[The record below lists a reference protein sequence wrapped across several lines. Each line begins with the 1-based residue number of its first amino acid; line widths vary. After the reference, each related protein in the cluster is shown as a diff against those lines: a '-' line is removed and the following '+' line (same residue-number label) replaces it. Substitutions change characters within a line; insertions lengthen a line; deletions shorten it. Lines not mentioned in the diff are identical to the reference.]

1 MGFRIR
7 VQYVGWFRSWKPY
20 GRVDEPGYH
29 SYGWFHVLMDGEVEL
44 VLDIK
49 KDVGFDYLLLP
60 VSDSRCAYRAR
71 FHLDKLDNKKRLL
84 PFLPRSGCMG

>member
-7 VQYVGWFRSWKPY
+7 VQYVGWFGSWRPY

-49 KDVGFDYLLLP
+49 KDVGIRL
-60 VSDSRCAYRAR
+60 SAITCQR
-71 FHLDKLDNKKRLL
+71 FSMRI
-84 PFLPRSGCMG
+84 PGTFSS